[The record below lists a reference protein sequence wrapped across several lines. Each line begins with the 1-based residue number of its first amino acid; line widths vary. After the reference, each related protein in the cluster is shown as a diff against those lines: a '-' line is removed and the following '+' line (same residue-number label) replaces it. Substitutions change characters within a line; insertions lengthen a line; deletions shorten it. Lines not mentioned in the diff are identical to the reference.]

1 MRIYHLN
8 EGIQTLSSSE
18 LQNLLESDY
27 SEAFEQA
34 RNGNCIYKGMYLE
47 LDDQKAHQLSPIKNR
62 KSQNTSNYYTL
73 WINNSV
79 EWSQYPNRNVIC
91 STNVG
96 TAGGYGFQT
105 YIVLPKNGTK
115 IGICPKLDIW
125 VSFKFLQDISAED
138 MNIFFHDLFLL
149 VYKKEPS
156 NYQELVKM
164 LENVKLDNKHL
175 KSLIDE
181 YDFDDQFLNILKNEG
196 LLKLFATL
204 YSPEGFDITSIKGLN
219 RSKFSDR
226 EIWFDNEFIVIDYD
240 NRNNLLYKDRE

>member
-1 MRIYHLN
+1 M
-8 EGIQTLSSSE
+8 
-18 LQNLLESDY
+18 
-27 SEAFEQA
+27 
-34 RNGNCIYKGMYLE
+34 
-47 LDDQKAHQLSPIKNR
+47 
-62 KSQNTSNYYTL
+62 
-73 WINNSV
+73 
-79 EWSQYPNRNVIC
+79 IC